1 MINQINDTIATWHR
15 FCVVAIGGCLRMDD
29 CRVGLPSTGRSNFVL
44 TIGYRDRATLGSRVL
59 VVI

>member
-1 MINQINDTIATWHR
+1 MINQINDTISLGIVFVSLPLVDACGWTI
-15 FCVVAIGGCLRMDD
+15 VVSA
-29 CRVGLPSTGRSNFVL
+29 CRRPARSNFVL